1 MFALNALVFFSFS
14 AVWIQMCLHQ
24 EDQLN
29 CHYISVN
36 FPFNVS
42 NDTLALGGKKLKEAC
57 NIIDSKYVHFSK
69 EPKKWSLSSAAHEN
83 WQTHRVKCALGRAT
97 ASRGRE

>member
-1 MFALNALVFFSFS
+1 MFALNAPRFFSFS

-24 EDQLN
+24 EDLLN

-42 NDTLALGGKKLKEAC
+42 NDTLALGGKNEG
-57 NIIDSKYVHFSK
+57 
-69 EPKKWSLSSAAHEN
+69 SL
-83 WQTHRVKCALGRAT
+83 
-97 ASRGRE
+97 

>member
-1 MFALNALVFFSFS
+1 MFALNALGFFSFS

-24 EDQLN
+24 EDLLN

-42 NDTLALGGKKLKEAC
+42 NDTLVLGGKK
-57 NIIDSKYVHFSK
+57 
-69 EPKKWSLSSAAHEN
+69 
-83 WQTHRVKCALGRAT
+83 
-97 ASRGRE
+97 